1 MKEGSKRAR
10 LPAASR
16 ITAVG
21 LTICLGAA
29 GGALFAYLN
38 MPLAWLIGAMCV
50 TTTAALSGAPLQR
63 SDFLFK
69 SMVVVLGI
77 MLGGA
82 FTPDALE
89 RAYLWLGSLTA
100 LLAYVAVVTLS
111 LALVLRR
118 TFGFGRT
125 TAYFSAAP
133 GGFSAMVLL
142 GGAMG
147 GDERTIGL
155 MHSVRLL
162 LTVLIIP
169 FWFRLFQGY
178 EPAGMSILSQNAD
191 ITITDTGILVI
202 LAVAGLYGGR
212 FLRLPAPYLLGPL
225 MLSSGAHLTGLTDAT
240 PPGMLVAIAQ
250 VVIGTAI
257 GCRFTGVP
265 VRRVLNILMLGA
277 AATLFMLATA
287 AALAYVL
294 AEATGLPFEALIL
307 ALSPG
312 GVAEMSLI
320 SLSMGIDTAFV
331 ATHHI
336 VRILFL
342 VACAPIAFRLLARWL
357 GAAERE
363 GEGETEPPSRQDRG

>member
-1 MKEGSKRAR
+1 MKEDPAR
-10 LPAASR
+10 PRPPAASHV
-16 ITAVG
+16 TAVG
-21 LTICLGAA
+21 LTICLGAV
-29 GGALFAYLN
+29 GGTLFAFLN

-50 TTTAALSGAPLQR
+50 TTTAALSGVPLQR
-63 SDFLFK
+63 SSLLFRA
-69 SMVVVLGI
+69 MIVVLGI

-89 RAYLWLGSLTA
+89 RAYLWLGSITA

-111 LALVLRR
+111 VALFLRR
-118 TFGFGRT
+118 NFGFDRI
-125 TAYFSAAP
+125 TAYFSATP

-147 GDERTIGL
+147 GDERTISL

-169 FWFRLFQGY
+169 FWFRLFHGY
-178 EPAGMSILSQNAD
+178 EPAAMSTLGMDAD
-191 ITITDTGILVI
+191 ITIIDTGILIV

-212 FLRLPAPYLLGPL
+212 LLRLPAPYLVGPL
-225 MLSSGAHLTGLTDAT
+225 LLSAGAHLSGLTEAT
-240 PPGMLVAIAQ
+240 PPGVLVATAQ
-250 VVIGTAI
+250 VIIGTAI
-257 GCRFTGVP
+257 GCRFIGIP
-265 VRRVLNILMLGA
+265 VRRVLDTLMLGA
-277 AATLFMLATA
+277 AATVFMLATA

-331 ATHHI
+331 TTHH
-336 VRILFL
+336 VARIMFL
-342 VACAPIAFRLLARWL
+342 VLLAPVAYRL
-357 GAAERE
+357 MSGI
-363 GEGETEPPSRQDRG
+363 GKDPPQGD

>member
-1 MKEGSKRAR
+1 MSEGSKRAR
-10 LPAASR
+10 LPAAPR
-16 ITAVG
+16 VTAVL
-21 LTICLGAA
+21 LTICLGAV
-29 GGALFAYLN
+29 GGTLFAFLN

-63 SDFLFK
+63 SDLLFK
-69 SMVVVLGI
+69 TMVVVLGV

-89 RAYLWLGSLTA
+89 RAYLWLGSITA
-100 LLAYVAVVTLS
+100 LLAYVAVVALS
-111 LALVLRR
+111 LALILRR
-118 TFGFGRT
+118 YFGFGPA
-125 TAYFSAAP
+125 TAYFSATP
-133 GGFSAMVLL
+133 GGLAVMVVL
-142 GGAMG
+142 GGAKG

-178 EPAGMSILSQNAD
+178 EPAGMSILSLNAD
-191 ITITDTGILVI
+191 ITLTDTGILVF

-225 MLSSGAHLTGLTDAT
+225 LMSSGAHLIGLTDAT

-257 GCRFTGVP
+257 GCRFAGIS
-265 VRRVLNILMLGA
+265 VRRVLNTLMLGA
-277 AATLFMLATA
+277 AATLFVLATA
-287 AALAYVL
+287 AAFAYVL

-331 ATHHI
+331 TTHHI
-336 VRILFL
+336 ARLMFL
-342 VACAPIAFRLLARWL
+342 VFMAPLAYRFMSNF
-357 GAAERE
+357 GKV
-363 GEGETEPPSRQDRG
+363 PPHSDR